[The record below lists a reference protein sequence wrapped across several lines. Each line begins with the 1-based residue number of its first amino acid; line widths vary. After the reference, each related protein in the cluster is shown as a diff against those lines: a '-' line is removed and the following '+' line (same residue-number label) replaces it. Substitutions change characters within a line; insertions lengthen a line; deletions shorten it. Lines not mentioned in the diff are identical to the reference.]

1 LLNTIGG
8 SRPKVDGFT
17 PEQRLFL
24 AFGQVWCEN
33 EREEAVRLQVKT
45 DPHAP
50 PGARVNGVVQ
60 NMPEFQQAF
69 SCKAGQPMV
78 SANACRVW

>member
-1 LLNTIGG
+1 
-8 SRPKVDGFT
+8 V
-17 PEQRLFL
+17 FL
-24 AFGQVWCEN
+24 SFGQVWCES
-33 EREEAVRLQVKT
+33 EREESLRLQVKT

-50 PGARVNGVVQ
+50 ARARVNGVVQ
-60 NMPEFQQAF
+60 NMPEFQRAF